1 MACCFFFLV
10 QNSYSNC
17 FDSHIISNTA
27 SLFMQ
32 HSLGQA
38 LEEMD
43 YGLTNMIS

>member
-1 MACCFFFLV
+1 MVLFLV

-17 FDSHIISNTA
+17 FDSHIISNTT

-38 LEEMD
+38 VEEIN
-43 YGLTNMIS
+43 YRLTNMIS